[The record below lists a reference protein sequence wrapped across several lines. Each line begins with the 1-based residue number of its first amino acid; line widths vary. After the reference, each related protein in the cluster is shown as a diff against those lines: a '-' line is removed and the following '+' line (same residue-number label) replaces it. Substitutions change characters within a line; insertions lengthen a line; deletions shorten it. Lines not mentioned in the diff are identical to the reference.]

1 MKKIFTRSLC
11 ICMMAALVI
20 NIAIVALLQMVVMEQ
35 THTQSSYERLETVKE
50 SLAKN
55 DENIAQLTEA
65 LGENNLAK
73 TRAFADLLATDAS
86 ILEDADRMEEVRE
99 RLMVTELHVIDE
111 KGIITHSTIKDYI
124 GFDMNSGDQSAAFM
138 PIVQDPSLEI
148 VQEPTVNAAAGIV
161 MQYIGV
167 ARKDAPGLV
176 QVGIRPE
183 VLENMLKGTQIDVVL
198 SGIDFGDKGF
208 VYAADSSTGEILA
221 FPPDEN
227 LIGTNAKEAGIP
239 QEAGK
244 GSARFNGTKG
254 KYVSQEYEG
263 MYIGTFMPNG
273 EYFSDQISQ
282 TIIMA
287 LSIFVIFAVLLY
299 IINKMLD
306 KKIISG
312 IQNIT
317 ASVKK
322 ISEGDF
328 SIVINEHGTPEF
340 SLLSGSVNKMV
351 ESICQNI
358 KENEELIVRQKADMA
373 NNLSLIENIKG
384 VCSNLDGVSQ
394 ETLSTAD
401 AIHSGTNEQEQA
413 VKDLGQVMEHLV
425 GELNMSADV
434 SKKAAGA
441 ALAAAQK
448 IETTGRQMQT
458 LESAIEKISDMSAEI
473 EKIIGE
479 IDSIAQQTNMLSLN
493 ASIEAARVGEAGKGF
508 AVVATQVG
516 DLAARSA
523 QAAKQTGEL
532 ITNSIQAVEE
542 GRLITKKT
550 ADEFAAVIT
559 EIEAASQ
566 SVKEITTMVTQNV
579 DTVSQVVEGLDVIAN
594 VVEKNVQISKN
605 SKVVSERMADEAGK
619 LLELVE

>member
-11 ICMMAALVI
+11 ICMAAALII
-20 NIAIVALLQMVVMEQ
+20 NIAVVALLQIVVMEH
-35 THTQSSYERLETVKE
+35 THTQSSNERLEAVKE
-50 SLAKN
+50 TLIQN
-55 DENIAQLTEA
+55 EENIAELTKA
-65 LGENNLAK
+65 VGENNLAK
-73 TRAFADLLATDAS
+73 TRAFADLLAADQS
-86 ILEDADRMEEVRE
+86 ILEDQNKMNAVKD
-99 RLMVTELHVIDE
+99 RLMVNELHVIDE
-111 KGIITHSTIKDYI
+111 KGTITHSTVENYI
-124 GFDMNSGDQSAAFM
+124 GFDMNSGEQSAAFM
-138 PIVQDPSLEI
+138 PIASDPSIEI
-148 VQEPTVNAAAGIV
+148 VQEPTVNAAEGIV

-183 VLENMLKGTQIDVVL
+183 VLENMLEGTQIDVVL
-198 SGIDFGDKGF
+198 AGIDFGKRGF
-208 VYAADSSTGEILA
+208 VYALDAATGDILGY
-221 FPPDEN
+221 PDEN
-227 LIGTNAKEAGIP
+227 LIGTAAQNAGIP

-244 GSARFNGTKG
+244 
-254 KYVSQEYEG
+254 YVSQEYDG
-263 MYIGTFMPNG
+263 MYIGTFLPDG
-273 EYFSDQISQ
+273 EYYSDQVSQ
-282 TIIMA
+282 IVMMA
-287 LSIFVIFAVLLY
+287 LSIFVIFSVLLFM
-299 IINKMLD
+299 INKMLD

-312 IQNIT
+312 MRNIT
-317 ASVKK
+317 TSVKE

-328 SIVINEHGTPEF
+328 SKEVNEHGTPEF
-340 SLLSGSVNKMV
+340 SMLSSSVNKMV

-358 KENEELIVRQKADMA
+358 KENEDLIAHQKEDME
-373 NNLSLIENIKG
+373 NNISLIENIKQ

-401 AIHSGTNEQEQA
+401 AIHSGTYEQEQA
-413 VKDLGQVMEHLV
+413 VKDLGQVMDNLV
-425 GELNMSADV
+425 RELNTSAEV
-434 SKKAAGA
+434 SQKAAGA
-441 ALAAAQK
+441 ALAAASK
-448 IETTGRQMQT
+448 IETTGLQMQT
-458 LESAIEKISDMSAEI
+458 LEDAIEKISNMSAEI

-550 ADEFAAVIT
+550 TDEFSTVVT
-559 EIEAASQ
+559 EIEEASR
-566 SVKEITTMVTQNV
+566 SVKEIATMVTQNV
-579 DTVSQVVEGLDVIAN
+579 ETVRQVVEGLDVIAS
-594 VVEKNVQISKN
+594 VVEKNVRISEN
-605 SKVVSERMADEAGK
+605 SKAVSEHMADEAGR